1 MGHFGAPQKGTVCT
15 LDGKNAFMVK
25 YYCVKAFSIIHE
37 KSLFINFYRSG
48 RRGSLI

>member
-25 YYCVKAFSIIHE
+25 YYCV
-37 KSLFINFYRSG
+37 LCL
-48 RRGSLI
+48 LISVVQEGVDLSFRTCDYWIC